1 MILTG
6 ILWVTS
12 LTGGALVLTANLPL
26 GLIAKESPI
35 QLPANLVKP
44 QAQFLT
50 IVQQHKRAWQKTLT
64 SKTFFTFDWINRRLS
79 SYRDRYIA
87 LSVTDLKAKETKF
100 CAAVPKNIPA
110 QPHLKNV
117 TNFLSVKFT
126 QVSIPKVDLS
136 PYNVVKSLESLLNII
151 KNPVDPN
158 GSYDYSPVLIVKRNS
173 SSYEVWV
180 NNNFVARLPDQITAK
195 VFQKRLQQLVKS
207 QTGQP
212 IQLQPG
218 LVDNIPSLMVGN
230 RLLFAI
236 NRQLAHELG
245 RSGDILALEWTN
257 NLRIALQ
264 TKPLTLLQG
273 QMKMYGLQQSSTRKL
288 SGIAS
293 WYGGYFHGRLTA
305 NGEIYNQDDFTVA
318 HRTLPF
324 NTFLKVT
331 NQENGKSVIVRVN
344 DRGPYIAPR
353 SLDLSRTAARCL
365 GSEHTGVVAYQAV
378 VLQQNALQMT
388 LKPSQPKTEDMA
400 NAKSELLVSNF

>member
-1 MILTG
+1 MISTG

-12 LTGGALVLTANLPL
+12 FTGGALMLTANLPL
-26 GLIAKESPI
+26 SLIAAFSPI

-44 QAQFLT
+44 QAKFLT
-50 IVQQHKRAWQKTLT
+50 IAQQHKNAWQKTLI
-64 SKTFFTFDWINRRLS
+64 SKTAFTFDWINRQLS
-79 SYRDRYIA
+79 SYRNKSIA
-87 LSVTDLKAKETKF
+87 VPSITLKAKETQF
-100 CAAVPKNIPA
+100 CPSVPENIAA

-117 TNFLSVKFT
+117 TNFLPVVT

-136 PYNVVKSLESLLNII
+136 PSTVVRSLQSFFNVIS
-151 KNPVDPN
+151 NPVDPN
-158 GSYDYSPVLIVKRNS
+158 GSYDYSPVLIVKQNPF
-173 SSYEVWV
+173 SYEVWV
-180 NNNFVARLPDQITAK
+180 NNSFVARLPDRITAK
-195 VFQKRLQQLVKS
+195 ALQNRLQQLIKS
-207 QTGQP
+207 PTVQP
-212 IQLQPG
+212 TKLQPG
-218 LVDNIPSLMVGN
+218 LVDKTPSLMVGN

-236 NRQLAHELG
+236 DQNLSTQLG

-264 TKPLTLLQG
+264 SKPLTLVQG
-273 QMKMYGLQQSSTRKL
+273 QMEMYGLQSSSTKL

-331 NQENGKSVIVRVN
+331 NLENNKSVIVRVN
-344 DRGPYIAPR
+344 DRGPYILPR

-365 GSEHTGVVAYQAV
+365 DSEHTGLVAYQAV
-378 VLQQNALQMT
+378 ILQQNAPPMT

>member
-1 MILTG
+1 MISTG

-12 LTGGALVLTANLPL
+12 CTGGALVLTANLPL
-26 GLIAKESPI
+26 GLIAAFSPI

-50 IVQQHKRAWQKTLT
+50 IAQQHKNAWQKTLI
-64 SKTFFTFDWINRRLS
+64 SKTAFTFDWINRQLI
-79 SYRDRYIA
+79 SYRNKSNA
-87 LSVTDLKAKETKF
+87 LPSITLKAKETQF
-100 CAAVPKNIPA
+100 CPSVPENIAA

-117 TNFLSVKFT
+117 TNFLPVKFT

-136 PYNVVKSLESLLNII
+136 PSTVVRSLQSFFNVIS
-151 KNPVDPN
+151 NPVDPN
-158 GSYDYSPVLIVKRNS
+158 GSYDYSPVLIVKQNP

-180 NNNFVARLPDQITAK
+180 NNSFVARLPDQITAK
-195 VFQKRLQQLVKS
+195 ALQNRLQQLIKS
-207 QTGQP
+207 PTVQP
-212 IQLQPG
+212 TQLQPG
-218 LVDNIPSLMVGN
+218 LVDKTPSLMVGN

-236 NRQLAHELG
+236 DQKLSQQIG
-245 RSGDILALEWTN
+245 RNGDILALEWTN
-257 NLRIALQ
+257 NLRIALH
-264 TKPLTLLQG
+264 TKPLTLVQG
-273 QMKMYGLQQSSTRKL
+273 QMEMYGLQSSTTKL

-331 NQENGKSVIVRVN
+331 NLENNKSVIVRVN
-344 DRGPYIAPR
+344 DRGPYILPR
-353 SLDLSRTAARCL
+353 NLDLSRTAARCL
-365 GSEHTGVVAYQAV
+365 DSEHTGLVTYQAV
-378 VLQQNALQMT
+378 ILQQNAPSMT
-388 LKPSQPKTEDMA
+388 LKPSQPKAENMA

>member
-12 LTGGALVLTANLPL
+12 FTGGSLVLTANLSL
-26 GLIAKESPI
+26 GLIAKVYAI
-35 QLPANLVKP
+35 QVPANLVKP

-50 IVQQHKRAWQKTLT
+50 IAQQHKRAWQKTLI
-64 SKTFFTFDWINRRLS
+64 SKTSFTVDWINRRLL
-79 SYRDRYIA
+79 SYRDRSI
-87 LSVTDLKAKETKF
+87 TGLKVKETKF
-100 CAAVPKNIPA
+100 CASVPENIAA

-117 TNFLSVKFT
+117 TNFLPVKFT
-126 QVSIPKVDLS
+126 QVSIPRLDLS
-136 PYNVVKSLESLLNII
+136 PSTVVRSLQSFFNVIN
-151 KNPVDPN
+151 NPVEPN

-180 NNNFVARLPDQITAK
+180 NNSFVARLPDQITAN
-195 VFQKRLQQLVKS
+195 VLQKRLQQLVTLP
-207 QTGQP
+207 TGQFT
-212 IQLQPG
+212 QLQPG
-218 LVDNIPSLMVGN
+218 LVDRTPSLMVGN

-236 NRQLAHELG
+236 DRQISDKLG

-257 NLRIALQ
+257 NLRIALN

-273 QMKMYGLQQSSTRKL
+273 LMEMDGLQSSTTKL

-365 GSEHTGVVAYQAV
+365 GSEHTGVVAYKAV
-378 VLQQNALQMT
+378 ILQQNAPQMT
-388 LKPSQPKTEDMA
+388 LKPSQPRTEDMA
-400 NAKSELLVSNF
+400 NAKSELLVSNFY